1 MAGYIKEENS
11 LATGIPNRTIG
22 PETGSYGNAIMTN
35 TGDTGEGTNQDHESR
50 PPPAAGFEA
59 PGITTS
65 DAGEHHSARSAE
77 QGKPIQDPPEPDIEP
92 VSQQIADGADHYD
105 HHRHLHRKDD

>member
-11 LATGIPNRTIG
+11 LVTGIPNRTIG

-35 TGDTGEGTNQDHESR
+35 SGDTSEGTNQDHESS

-59 PGITTS
+59 AVITTS
-65 DAGEHHSARSAE
+65 DVGEHHATPSP
-77 QGKPIQDPPEPDIEP
+77 GDGTPIQDLPKPDIEP
-92 VSQQIADGADHYD
+92 VYQQIADGSDHYD
-105 HHRHLHRKDD
+105 HHRHLRGKDV

>member
-35 TGDTGEGTNQDHESR
+35 SGDTGEGTNQDHQSS

-59 PGITTS
+59 PVITTS
-65 DAGEHHSARSAE
+65 DVGEHHSTQSSGNGTAAE
-77 QGKPIQDPPEPDIEP
+77 GLAEPDIEP
-92 VSQQIADGADHYD
+92 VYQQIADGGDHYD
-105 HHRHLHRKDD
+105 HHRQSARE